1 MNEELLALAR
11 PVRHEANNLIAV
23 LSGTTDILLRAAVT
37 DRDRAR
43 AERMREATQRLE
55 ALLKGYLSLAAPPLE
70 ENGTDGPKLLGM
82 LEPLLVLMLGA
93 GRSVEVEAPPR
104 LRRLAMPAEEVQ
116 ATILRMARE
125 AIAAA
130 PPQGGIR
137 VVMEAAPGGVRLSA
151 EPTPEGIGPLPVV
164 LPGVAD

>member
-1 MNEELLALAR
+1 MNEELLTLAR
-11 PVRHEANNLIAV
+11 HVRHEANNLIAV
-23 LSGTTDILLRAAVT
+23 LAGTTDILLRAAT
-37 DRDRAR
+37 TERDRAR

-55 ALLKGYLSLAAPPLE
+55 ALLRAYLSLAAPPPE
-70 ENGTDGPKLLGM
+70 ENGTDGPKLLAT
-82 LEPLLVLMLGA
+82 LQPLLALMLGV
-93 GRSVEVEAPPR
+93 GRSVETEAPPR
-104 LRRLAMPAEEVQ
+104 LRRLAMPVQELQ

-137 VVMEAAPGGVRLSA
+137 IVMEAAPGGVRLSA

-164 LPGVAD
+164 LPGVAE